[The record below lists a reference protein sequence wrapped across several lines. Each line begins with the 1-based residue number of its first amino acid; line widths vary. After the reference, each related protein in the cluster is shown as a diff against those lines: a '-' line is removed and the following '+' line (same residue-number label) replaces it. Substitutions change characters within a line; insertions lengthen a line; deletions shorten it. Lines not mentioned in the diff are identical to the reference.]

1 MDPQHPLGRLAF
13 AVQCRCRK
21 FDDCLFV
28 RNNPI
33 FGCEVDIESGVA
45 NVDRFCGCASF
56 TSAIG
61 DIRDNREVK
70 CGLVAFRNGAIRLG
84 NEVDGE
90 GTVDFGG
97 GPAVRY
103 LLRLPDRR
111 WHSPR
116 KTTHK
121 PNRPSDFAR
130 DAIADFGSVDGGSSV
145 RSCFA
150 GDTHIATQLGRFFR
164 SVNTDLEF
172 GAFVFLD
179 TDDDVS
185 NFASADRH
193 LPGASIAR
201 CGETAAERSVVIG
214 FQLEIGD
221 FLAVK
226 VAEGNGYIACSSH
239 DILVDTWGRNKRYAL
254 EMNGLPW
261 SINCPIRKKDMLH
274 IHVLFNRLRIDRMF

>member
-1 MDPQHPLGRLAF
+1 MDPQHPLGRLGF

-21 FDDCLFV
+21 FDGCLFV

-33 FGCEVDIESGVA
+33 FGSEVDIESGVA
-45 NVDRFCGCASF
+45 NIDRFCGCASF
-56 TSAIG
+56 TGAIG
-61 DIRDNREVK
+61 YIRDNREVK

-103 LLRLPDRR
+103 LLRLPDCR

-145 RSCFA
+145 RSRFA

-172 GAFVFLD
+172 GAFIFLD
-179 TDDDVS
+179 TDDDLS
-185 NFASADRH
+185 NYASADRH
-193 LPGASIAR
+193 LAGASIAR
-201 CGETAAERSVVIG
+201 YGETAAERSIVIR
-214 FQLEIGD
+214 FQFEICNLLDVHIAKGNVY
-221 FLAVK
+221 LAS
-226 VAEGNGYIACSSH
+226 SSH
-239 DILVDTWGRNKRYAL
+239 DVFFDTWGRNKRYAL
-254 EMNGLPW
+254 EMNRLPW
-261 SINCPIRKKDMLH
+261 SINCPIGKKDMLH
-274 IHVLFNRLRIDRMF
+274 INILYNRLRMDRMF